1 MENNFISN
9 GEDYALEH
17 FGVQGMRWGIRKG
30 VTSDT
35 LSSRNSKLEKKQV
48 RVDTKR
54 GKVGMKKAK
63 FEIKRGKR
71 ETRALEDAYT
81 NTRANKKL
89 KKSINKVR
97 KATKKYAKLE
107 KKSVKI
113 GKQIHNNKQMIS
125 YMSKQKISTL
135 NPSTVNL
142 GKSAVTDSDK

>member
-1 MENNFISN
+1 MDNTFIAN

-17 FGVQGMRWGIRKG
+17 FGVQGMRWGVRNG
-30 VTSDT
+30 VTADT
-35 LSSRNSKLEKKQV
+35 LSSRNSNLEKKQI
-48 RVDTKR
+48 RVDTKQ

-63 FEIKRGKR
+63 LEIQKGKR
-71 ETRALEDAYT
+71 EKRAVDDAYT

-89 KKSINKVR
+89 KKSINRVR

-113 GKQIHNNKQMIS
+113 GKKIHKNKQMLS
-125 YMSKQKISTL
+125 YMSKQKISTI

-142 GKSAVTDSDK
+142 GKSAVTGPDN